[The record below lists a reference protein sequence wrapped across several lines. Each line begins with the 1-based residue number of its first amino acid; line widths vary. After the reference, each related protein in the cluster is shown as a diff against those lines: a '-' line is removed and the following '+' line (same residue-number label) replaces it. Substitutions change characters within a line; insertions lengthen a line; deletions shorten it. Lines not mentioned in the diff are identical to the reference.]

1 VGDIGT
7 LGHSLVG
14 SDVEFHF
21 DYLFLL
27 VVPYYNIL
35 RGVCQGVLG
44 KKLKNILFINC
55 LQKMMELFTFKNFG
69 PCSRSRPT
77 KKKDPEE
84 LPSGMLSPQMIEC
97 VADVVVE
104 VLTAI
109 ADIVVEVGKN
119 LACAVVNEVAFE
131 VAIFKSRLVGV
142 EQFADVIALDTECGS
157 DFLKTK
163 FEVKHFIFSFLL
175 GFVPPF
181 VIILYHIWGDLSRVF
196 SKFF

>member
-1 VGDIGT
+1 MGNIST
-7 LGHSLVG
+7 LGHCVVG
-14 SDVEFHF
+14 CDVEFHF

-35 RGVCQGVLG
+35 RGSCQGVLG
-44 KKLKNILFINC
+44 KKLKNILFING
-55 LQKMMELFTFKNFG
+55 LQKRVDLFTFKNFG
-69 PCSRSRPT
+69 PCTRSRPT

-84 LPSGMLSPQMIEC
+84 LPSGVLSPQMIEYI
-97 VADVVVE
+97 ADVVVE
-104 VLTAI
+104 VLSAI

-119 LACAVVNEVAFE
+119 LARAVVNQVAFE
-131 VAIFKSRLVGV
+131 VAIFKSRLISV
-142 EQFADVIALDTECGS
+142 EQGVDIIALDTECGS

-181 VIILYHIWGDLSRVF
+181 VIILYHTFTYLSIGF
-196 SKFF
+196 